1 MRQRMQSRDCSP
13 DSIQYGDEVVAEG
26 RERIIEDIRT
36 VDQAIKAEKD
46 VESGFHAVIEENLS
60 YWLAVEEDLV
70 QSYTKLIKSSE
81 NKKTRATLS
90 KIVEDSRNHV
100 RMLSSIR
107 KAFNKIMSDE
117 QRHARMLEELKREV
131 KTA

>member
-1 MRQRMQSRDCSP
+1 MGSK
-13 DSIQYGDEVVAEG
+13 G
-26 RERIIEDIRT
+26 RERIIEEIQT

-60 YWLAVEEDLV
+60 YWLAVEEDIV
-70 QSYTKLIKSSE
+70 ESYTKLIKGTE
-81 NKKTRATLS
+81 NKKTRTTLT
-90 KIVEDSRNHV
+90 KIVEDSKNHV
-100 RMLSSIR
+100 RMLTSIR

-131 KTA
+131 DK